1 MKKNMKKHSFIK
13 RTVCIILIIG
23 CIIIG
28 GGCSYYG
35 GLGTGKY
42 ANVNEFEKYAVTV
55 EDIIAT
61 STGNDFVTFEIK
73 NIVPIVVAKKYAG
86 IGASLVARIKN
97 TKTPFS

>member
-1 MKKNMKKHSFIK
+1 M
-13 RTVCIILIIG
+13 
-23 CIIIG
+23 
-28 GGCSYYG
+28 
-35 GLGTGKY
+35 GKY

>member
-1 MKKNMKKHSFIK
+1 MYHFDY
-13 RTVCIILIIG
+13 RL
-23 CIIIG
+23 
-28 GGCSYYG
+28 YYNRE
-35 GLGTGKY
+35 LLLLWRLETGKCV
-42 ANVNEFEKYAVTV
+42 NVNEFEKYAATV

-73 NIVPIVVAKKYAG
+73 DIVPIVVAKKYAG

>member
-1 MKKNMKKHSFIK
+1 MMKKNMKKHSFIK

-23 CIIIG
+23 CIITG
-28 GGCSYYG
+28 GKC
-35 GLGTGKY
+35 
-42 ANVNEFEKYAVTV
+42 ADVNEFEKYAATV

-73 NIVPIVVAKKYAG
+73 DIVPIVVAKKYAG